1 MIVFCQVGDPLK
13 LWGKYRES
21 LSEDIRRR
29 MGRENRNSE
38 PVVDIVYNQCLILLE
53 DIVTS
58 MSGKSL
64 LHFGL
69 PEPIREQSIIINNQ
83 QEGKIIIPNNL
94 CDTVGDLITLTDRI
108 YPNIEYATF
117 NSLSWLK
124 ERAILTPTNE
134 SADKINDFMLEK
146 LTTEQIKYESIDTV
160 TDIEDTVH
168 YPVEFLHTLNPQAY
182 RLIFFI

>member
-1 MIVFCQVGDPLK
+1 MIVFCQVGDPIK

-38 PVVDIVYNQCLILLE
+38 PVVDTVYNLCLILLE

-69 PEPIREQSIIINNQ
+69 PEPIREQSIIINNR
-83 QEGKIIIPNNL
+83 K
-94 CDTVGDLITLTDRI
+94 
-108 YPNIEYATF
+108 
-117 NSLSWLK
+117 
-124 ERAILTPTNE
+124 
-134 SADKINDFMLEK
+134 FMSELA
-146 LTTEQIKYESIDTV
+146 Y
-160 TDIEDTVH
+160 DIS
-168 YPVEFLHTLNPQAY
+168 
-182 RLIFFI
+182 RLIQVVSVGVSKFNHDQKKVYMMSKQC